1 MELKN
6 ALYEADH
13 YLAQYQRDIDRRHEK
28 MVKMLRKIDQSEG
41 IDFFS
46 MSYKSFGLH
55 VMADNSVQARVSTIF
70 ISIFRRKWLAKL
82 LVDT

>member
-13 YLAQYQRDIDRRHEK
+13 YLAHYKADIDRRHEK
-28 MVKMLRKIDQSEG
+28 MVKMMRKIDQSEG

-55 VMADNSVQARVSTIF
+55 VMADNSIQARVFSIF
-70 ISIFRRKWLAKL
+70 IRDFF
-82 LVDT
+82 D

>member
-6 ALYEADH
+6 ALYDADQ
-13 YLAQYQRDIDRRHEK
+13 YLAQYKGDIDRRHEK
-28 MVKMLRKIDQSEG
+28 MVKMFRKIDQSEG

-55 VMADNSVQARVSTIF
+55 VMADNSIQARVSVIF
-70 ISIFRRKWLAKL
+70 
-82 LVDT
+82 LVVFG